1 MTIYLDFD
9 GTIVEHNYP
18 ALGAPN
24 PHALRVIAKLQ
35 ANGHQL
41 ILNTYRADLN
51 DGSLE
56 EALAYLNL
64 SGEVE
69 PISEH
74 LDLKV
79 NPPRFDLDEALQL
92 NELYIDNI
100 SEGTPMRRNKA
111 LEYGM
116 MVDWIELERLLI
128 NAGICSK

>member
-9 GTIVEHNYP
+9 GTVVEHNYP
-18 ALGAPN
+18 AIGAPN

-35 ANGHQL
+35 TNGHEV

-51 DGSLE
+51 DGSLD
-56 EALAYLNL
+56 EALCYLNS

-69 PISEH
+69 PISAY

-79 NPPRFDLDEALQL
+79 NPLRFDLDEALQL
-92 NELYIDNI
+92 DELYIDDI
-100 SEGTPMRRNKA
+100 SEGTPMRPNIV
-111 LEYGM
+111 LEWGL

-128 NAGICSK
+128 NAGIC

>member
-9 GTIVEHNYP
+9 GTVVEHHYP

-35 ANGHQL
+35 AKGHHV

-56 EALAYLNL
+56 EALTYLNS
-64 SGEVE
+64 SGDIE
-69 PISEH
+69 PITEY
-74 LDLKV
+74 LVAKV
-79 NPPRFDLDEALQL
+79 NPPLFDLDEALRL
-92 NELYIDNI
+92 DELYIDDI
-100 SEGTPMRRNKA
+100 SEGTPMRPNKV
-111 LEYGM
+111 LEYGL
-116 MVDWIELERLLI
+116 MVDWVELERLLI

>member
-9 GTIVEHNYP
+9 GTVVEHHYP

-24 PHALRVIAKLQ
+24 PHALRLIAKLQ

-56 EALAYLNL
+56 EALTYLN
-64 SGEVE
+64 SRCEIE
-69 PISEH
+69 PITEH
-74 LDLKV
+74 LEVKL
-79 NPPRFDLDEALQL
+79 NPPRFDLKEALQL
-92 NELYIDNI
+92 NELYIDDI
-100 SEGTPMRRNKA
+100 SEGIPMRRNKA

-128 NAGICSK
+128 SAGIC

>member
-9 GTIVEHNYP
+9 GTVVEHHYP

-35 ANGHQL
+35 ANGHQV

-56 EALAYLNL
+56 EALAYLNA
-64 SGEVE
+64 SVEIE
-69 PISEH
+69 PITEH
-74 LDLKV
+74 LETKV
-79 NPPRFDLDEALQL
+79 NPPSFELDEAIYSG
-92 NELYIDNI
+92 ELYIDDI
-100 SEGTPMRRNKA
+100 SEGTPMRPNKV
-111 LEYGM
+111 LEWGL

-128 NAGICSK
+128 NAGIY

>member
-9 GTIVEHNYP
+9 GTVVEHHYP

-24 PHALRVIAKLQ
+24 PHALHVIAKLQ
-35 ANGHQL
+35 ANEHHI

-51 DGSLE
+51 DGSME
-56 EALAYLNL
+56 GALDYLNS
-64 SGEVE
+64 SGEIE
-69 PISEH
+69 PITKYLEA
-74 LDLKV
+74 KV
-79 NPPRFDLDEALQL
+79 NPPRFDLEEALRL
-92 NELYIDNI
+92 DELYIDDI

-128 NAGICSK
+128 NAGIC

>member
-9 GTIVEHNYP
+9 GTVVEHNYP

-56 EALAYLNL
+56 EALAYLNS
-64 SGEVE
+64 SGAIE
-69 PISEH
+69 PIIEH
-74 LDLKV
+74 LEAKV
-79 NPPRFDLDEALQL
+79 NPPYFDLDEAIHKG
-92 NELYIDNI
+92 ELYIDDI
-100 SEGTPMRRNKA
+100 SEGIPMRPNKGIEWG
-111 LEYGM
+111 L

-128 NAGICSK
+128 NAGIC

>member
-9 GTIVEHNYP
+9 GTVVEHHYP

-35 ANGHQL
+35 ANGNHI

-56 EALAYLNL
+56 EALGYLNS
-64 SGEVE
+64 SGEIE
-69 PISEH
+69 SITKYLEA
-74 LDLKV
+74 KV
-79 NPPRFDLDEALQL
+79 NPPRFDLEEALRL
-92 NELYIDNI
+92 DELYIDDI

-128 NAGICSK
+128 NAGIC

>member
-9 GTIVEHNYP
+9 GTVVEHHYP

-35 ANGHQL
+35 VNGHQL
-41 ILNTYRADLN
+41 ILNTYRADLK

-56 EALAYLNL
+56 EALDYLNA
-64 SGEVE
+64 SGEIE
-69 PISEH
+69 SITEY
-74 LDLKV
+74 LEAKV
-79 NPPRFDLDEALQL
+79 NPPCFDLEEALRL
-92 NELYIDNI
+92 DELYIDDI
-100 SEGTPMRRNKA
+100 SEGIPVRPNKVH
-111 LEYGM
+111 EYGL

>member
-9 GTIVEHNYP
+9 GTVVEHNYP
-18 ALGAPN
+18 AIGAPN

-35 ANGHQL
+35 ANGHHL

-56 EALAYLNL
+56 EALTYLNS

-69 PISEH
+69 PISEC
-74 LDLKV
+74 LELKV
-79 NPPRFDLDEALQL
+79 NPPLFNLDEALQL
-92 NELYIDNI
+92 DELYIDDI
-100 SEGTPMRRNKA
+100 SEGTPMRPNKV
-111 LEYGM
+111 LEWGL

-128 NAGICSK
+128 NAGIC

>member
-9 GTIVEHNYP
+9 GTVVEHNYP
-18 ALGAPN
+18 AIGAPN

-35 ANGHQL
+35 ANGHHF

-56 EALAYLNL
+56 EALAYLNS
-64 SGEVE
+64 SGEIE
-69 PISEH
+69 PITEN
-74 LDLKV
+74 LEAKV

-92 NELYIDNI
+92 NELYIDDI
-100 SEGTPMRRNKA
+100 SEGTPMRPNKV
-111 LEYGM
+111 LEWGL

-128 NAGICSK
+128 NAGICY

>member
-9 GTIVEHNYP
+9 GTVVEHNYP
-18 ALGAPN
+18 AIGAPN

-35 ANGHQL
+35 TNGHEV

-51 DGSLE
+51 DGSLD
-56 EALAYLNL
+56 EALGYLNS

-69 PISEH
+69 PISAY
-74 LDLKV
+74 LYLKV

-92 NELYIDNI
+92 DELYIDDI
-100 SEGTPMRRNKA
+100 SEGTPMRPNKV
-111 LEYGM
+111 LKWGL

-128 NAGICSK
+128 NAGIC